1 MAKIKIRFFVAR
13 DRFGRPEH
21 WWQPSSELRAEGWRP
36 KKLSADR
43 AAAIEEAEAINAR
56 VDAWRRDRRVATL
69 AIGAEPQAAP
79 APEPQAASRPRLVGT
94 PAARVAKARPGS
106 VAWLI
111 DEYRKDELFRRCAPK
126 TRLEYDKHLHTIRA
140 WAGDEPAGSIRRE
153 DVRKLYRD
161 HKTRAPAMAAAL
173 VRVGR
178 RLWSVGTMLAGA
190 GVTDNPWARL
200 SIQGGGKAGLVWPR
214 EAVDW
219 MVAAADALGASSVGT
234 AIALNEWIGQRQ
246 GDVLRLP
253 ATFLERPPAI
263 RQRKRGSVARLDV
276 RDVPAV
282 VARLNLQRARD
293 EAAAAGR
300 AGDTVTASTLL
311 VDERTGRPWTGDAF
325 RKRFAEIRAA
335 AAEAADGGVMAI
347 DWQRPGFDADDPR
360 AWRVSLTELQFAHLR
375 HTAVVRLNEAQVDP
389 LGIRTITGHSLR
401 SVDQILETYAI
412 ATGATAKAALAKRL
426 AHERG

>member
-13 DRFGRPEH
+13 ERFGRAEH

-36 KKLSADR
+36 RKLPAER

-69 AIGAEPQAAP
+69 AIGAE
-79 APEPQAASRPRLVGT
+79 AASAST
-94 PAARVAKARPGS
+94 PASPARARPVGRTDGTDAKARPGS

-111 DEYRKDELFRRCAPK
+111 AEYRKDELFRRLAPK
-126 TRLEYDKHLHTIRA
+126 TRLEYDKHLDTIRS
-140 WAGDEPAGSIRRE
+140 WAGAEPAGAIRRE

-161 HKTRAPAMAAAL
+161 HRTRAPAMAAAL

-190 GVTDNPWARL
+190 GVADNPWARL
-200 SIQGGGKAGLVWPR
+200 SIEGGGKAGLVWPR

-253 ATFLERPPAI
+253 ATFLERPLAI

-293 EAAAAGR
+293 QASAERR
-300 AGDTVTASTLL
+300 AEPAVAASTLL
-311 VDERTGRPWTGDAF
+311 VDERTGRPWTEDAF
-325 RKRFAEIRAA
+325 RKRFAEIRAM
-335 AAEAADGGVMAI
+335 AAEAAEGGVMAI
-347 DWQRPGFDADDPR
+347 DWQRPGFGADDPR

-375 HTAVVRLNEAQVDP
+375 HTAVVRLNEAGVDP

-426 AHERG
+426 AHEGG

>member
-13 DRFGRPEH
+13 ARFGRPEH

-36 KKLSADR
+36 KKLAADR

-69 AIGAEPQAAP
+69 AAGAEPQAAP
-79 APEPQAASRPRLVGT
+79 APAPMAAPRARELGRT
-94 PAARVAKARPGS
+94 AGPAAKARPGS

-126 TRLEYDKHLHTIRA
+126 TRLEYDKHLDTIRA
-140 WAGDEPAGSIRRE
+140 WAGDEPAGAIRRE

-161 HKTRAPAMAAAL
+161 HKARAPAMAAAM

-190 GVTDNPWARL
+190 GVAENPWARL
-200 SIQGGGKAGLVWPR
+200 SIEGGGKAGLVWPR

-282 VARLNLQRARD
+282 VARLKLQRARD
-293 EAAAAGR
+293 EAAAAG
-300 AGDTVTASTLL
+300 GTLTASTLL
-311 VDERTGRPWTGDAF
+311 VDERTGRPWTEDAF

-347 DWQRPGFDADDPR
+347 DWQRPGFEADDPR

-375 HTAVVRLNEAQVDP
+375 HTAVVRLNEASVDP

-426 AHERG
+426 AHEGG

>member
-13 DRFGRPEH
+13 ARFGRPEH

-36 KKLSADR
+36 KKLAADR

-69 AIGAEPQAAP
+69 AAGAEPQAPPAP
-79 APEPQAASRPRLVGT
+79 APSGPRAVG
-94 PAARVAKARPGS
+94 RHGGRDAKARPGS

-126 TRLEYDKHLHTIRA
+126 TRLEYDKHLETVRA
-140 WAGDEPAGSIRRE
+140 WAGDEPAGAIRRE

-161 HKTRAPAMAAAL
+161 HKARAPAMAAAL

-200 SIQGGGKAGLVWPR
+200 SIEGGGKAGLVWPR

-263 RQRKRGSVARLDV
+263 RQRKRGSVARIDV

-293 EAAAAGR
+293 EAAAAG
-300 AGDTVTASTLL
+300 GTLTASTLL
-311 VDERTGRPWTGDAF
+311 VDERTGRPWTEDAF

-335 AAEAADGGVMAI
+335 ATEAAEGGVMAI
-347 DWQRPGFDADDPR
+347 DWQRPGFGADDPR

-375 HTAVVRLNEAQVDP
+375 HTAVVRLNEAGVDP

-426 AHERG
+426 AHEGG